1 MKGDI
6 KNSVTKVMI
15 VFLFLLIALIS
26 YMAYFQVFKAP
37 KISEM
42 PGNQRSWA
50 KRNEVLRGEIK
61 DRDGNV
67 IAKSVREKNNTQKRE
82 YEYGALYSHPI
93 GYVDSRFGISG
104 LENSYDKQLTTCTSS
119 SFNELL
125 HNFSI
130 DNLKKAFEN
139 RNNDKNKIG
148 NTVITTLDTNLQ
160 KIAYNALGNNRGA
173 VVALNPKTGEVI
185 ASVSK
190 PSFNPNNLEAEMK
203 KANSG
208 DKLNSPLI
216 NRVTAGKYPPGSTFK
231 IITTASALENIP
243 DVTGKTFNDS
253 GEIKFQD
260 GKNLANAGGASYGNI
275 DLRKAFIVSSNVV
288 YGTLAMQLGNDK
300 LLKTAENFGFNSQI
314 PANGFT
320 ISPSEFPKL
329 ESYQIGDIARS
340 GIGQASILATPIQ
353 MALATSAVANNGVIM
368 EPQLVKSVVDD
379 KGKTVETMK
388 SKEYRKAMTEGQATI
403 IKGYM
408 QGLVQK
414 NVKSGKWSFF
424 DGINAAGKTG
434 TADHNNA
441 DGSPATPH
449 SWFVGF
455 APANDPKI
463 VVAVIVEEGGFGAGK
478 AATVA
483 GKVMN
488 SELNK

>member
-82 YEYGALYSHPI
+82 YEYGALYAHPI

-119 SFNELL
+119 SFNKLL

-148 NTVITTLDTNLQ
+148 NTVIATLDTNLQ

-231 IITTASALENIP
+231 IITTASALE
-243 DVTGKTFNDS
+243 K
-253 GEIKFQD
+253 
-260 GKNLANAGGASYGNI
+260 
-275 DLRKAFIVSSNVV
+275 
-288 YGTLAMQLGNDK
+288 
-300 LLKTAENFGFNSQI
+300 
-314 PANGFT
+314 
-320 ISPSEFPKL
+320 
-329 ESYQIGDIARS
+329 IGRAH
-340 GIGQASILATPIQ
+340 
-353 MALATSAVANNGVIM
+353 V
-368 EPQLVKSVVDD
+368 
-379 KGKTVETMK
+379 
-388 SKEYRKAMTEGQATI
+388 
-403 IKGYM
+403 
-408 QGLVQK
+408 
-414 NVKSGKWSFF
+414 
-424 DGINAAGKTG
+424 
-434 TADHNNA
+434 
-441 DGSPATPH
+441 
-449 SWFVGF
+449 
-455 APANDPKI
+455 
-463 VVAVIVEEGGFGAGK
+463 
-478 AATVA
+478 
-483 GKVMN
+483 
-488 SELNK
+488 

>member
-37 KISEM
+37 KIAEM
-42 PGNQRSWA
+42 PGNQRAWA
-50 KRNEVLRGEIK
+50 KRNEVLRGDIK
-61 DRDGNV
+61 DRDGNI
-67 IAKSVREKNNTQKRE
+67 IAKSVREKNNTQDRE
-82 YEYGALYSHPI
+82 YEYGALYAHPI

-104 LENSYDKQLTTCTSS
+104 LEDAYDKQLTTCSSS
-119 SFNELL
+119 SFTDLL

-130 DNLKKAFEN
+130 DNLKKAFED

-148 NTVITTLDTNLQ
+148 NTVFTTLDTKIQ
-160 KIAYNALGNNRGA
+160 KIAYDALGDNRGA
-173 VVALNPKTGEVI
+173 VVALNPKTGEVL

-190 PSFNPNNLEAEMK
+190 PSFNPNKLASEMK

-208 DKLNSPLI
+208 DQLHSPLI
-216 NRVTAGKYPPGSTFK
+216 NRATGGLYPPGSTFK
-231 IITTASALENIP
+231 IITTTSALENIP
-243 DVTGKTFNDS
+243 GVTSKTFDDN
-253 GEIKFQD
+253 GEIKFPD
-260 GKNLANAGGASYGNI
+260 GRTMKNAGGASYGNI

-300 LLKTAENFGFNSQI
+300 LLKTAEGFGFNSQI
-314 PANGFT
+314 PANGFNIT
-320 ISPSEFPKL
+320 PSKFPKL
-329 ESYQIGDIARS
+329 ESYQIGEIAQS
-340 GIGQASILATPIQ
+340 GIGQSSILATPMQ
-353 MALATSAVANNGVIM
+353 MALAASAVANNGVIM
-368 EPQLVKSVVDD
+368 EPQLVKSVVND
-379 KGKTVETMK
+379 KGKTVETMQ
-388 SKEYRKAMTEGQATI
+388 SKEYRKAMTEDQATT

-408 QGLVQK
+408 QGLVDN

-434 TADHNNA
+434 TADHNNPN
-441 DGSPATPH
+441 GTPAEPH

-455 APANDPKI
+455 APANNPKI
-463 VVAVIVEEGGFGAGK
+463 LVAVIVEDGGFGAGK

-488 SELNK
+488 GELNK